1 VKTEKIQR
9 FHLNSSCGKRK
20 LVYA

>member
-9 FHLNSSCGKRK
+9 FHLNSPCGKRK
-20 LVYA
+20 LVSA